1 VVLLALELPVGRLEA
16 ALGEGCVGKWLSN
29 LTKETQPTYLS
40 NMRGFL
46 DWLWQ
51 RSEWSGKMPS
61 ELLVFQEEAKGRD
74 RFILPDLIIDFI
86 QTKGGTY
93 VSMTTQFSH
102 LRTFFTHN
110 RVELPP
116 IGNWRPNPTKEPAKS
131 NLTLEQVRQ
140 IILHADPRDQAIYLT
155 MLQGW
160 MDLERF
166 SRFNRKYAA
175 ALVKHLRE
183 KGLDEPFRIDVLGG
197 RKRNRRAYFTYVYH
211 DALAA
216 WEFYF
221 ENERGW
227 PNEGEAMA
235 ITESGGPPA
244 KKTIRD
250 NFIRTALRLHIR
262 MPPKVKGERSGVA
275 PHEAFRDVVR
285 SYMQTAKKK
294 GFDTLCG
301 DFWMGHQIDPYNYNK
316 FSEKEPEYVLENAK
330 IAAEYL
336 NILSGKQ
343 ESEKL
348 ASMAKENE
356 ELRGRV
362 SKLEGQFETFA
373 KGKFGNGP

>member
-1 VVLLALELPVGRLEA
+1 MVLLALELPVGRLEA
-16 ALGEGCVGKWLSN
+16 ALREPCVGKWLSN
-29 LTKETQPTYLS
+29 LTKETRPTYLS
-40 NMRGFL
+40 NLRRFL

-51 RSEWSGKMPS
+51 RPEWSGKMPS
-61 ELLVFQEEAKGRD
+61 ELLVLQEATKGRD
-74 RFILPDLIIDFI
+74 RFILPDLMIDFI
-86 QTKGGTY
+86 QAKGGTY

-110 RVELPP
+110 RIELPP

-183 KGLDEPFRIDVLGG
+183 KGLDELFRIDFLGG

-227 PNEGEAMA
+227 PNEGEAIA

-330 IAAEYL
+330 IAAQYL
-336 NILSGKQ
+336 NIITGSVQGQ
-343 ESEKL
+343 ENIQELERLREEVEKL
-348 ASMAKENE
+348 K
-356 ELRGRV
+356 
-362 SKLEGQFETFA
+362 GQFETIIKTKFA
-373 KGKFGNGP
+373 ENS

>member
-1 VVLLALELPVGRLEA
+1 MVLLALELPVGRLEA

-29 LTKETQPTYLS
+29 LTKETRPTYLS

-51 RSEWSGKMPS
+51 RPEWSGKMPS
-61 ELLVFQEEAKGRD
+61 DLLAFQEEAKGRD

-116 IGNWRPNPTKEPAKS
+116 IGNWHPNPTKEPAKS
-131 NLTLEQVRQ
+131 DLTFEQVRE

-155 MLQGW
+155 MLQGM

-166 SRFNRKYAA
+166 SRFNRKYAGV
-175 ALVKHLRE
+175 LVKHLQE
-183 KGLDEPFRIDVLGG
+183 KGLDEPFRIDFLGG
-197 RKRNRRAYFTYVYH
+197 RKRNRHAYYTYIYH

-216 WEFYF
+216 WQFYF
-221 ENERGW
+221 EKERKW
-227 PNEGEAMA
+227 PKEGAPIA
-235 ITESGGPPA
+235 ITEAGGPPA

-262 MPPKVKGERSGVA
+262 MAPKMKGEWSGVA

-285 SYMQTAKKK
+285 SHLQTARKK

-301 DFWMGHQIDPYNYNK
+301 EFWMGHQIDPYNYNK

-330 IAAEYL
+330 IAAGYL
-336 NILSGKQ
+336 NILSMSAAEQ
-343 ESEKL
+343 ENTKEMQTL
-348 ASMAKENE
+348 REEVAK
-356 ELRGRV
+356 LRGQYETII
-362 SKLEGQFETFA
+362 KTKFAEG
-373 KGKFGNGP
+373 K